1 MLPSTNLRKNIYSL
15 QRLPKATKESNESIS
30 PENVVKNFLRS
41 NLKKIPE
48 YSKDKSFE
56 LSLHKREKK
65 LQSLERI
72 KANREQIQE
81 YK

>member
-1 MLPSTNLRKNIYSL
+1 M
-15 QRLPKATKESNESIS
+15 
-30 PENVVKNFLRS
+30 KNFLRS